1 MRMVVGLG
9 NPGPKYAAHRHNVGF
24 MVVEALAERLDADPW
39 RDKFQARVARAE
51 IGDAQLVL
59 LEPQT
64 YMNESGRSVQ
74 AAAAFYK
81 HDPAEVCVLHDEL
94 DLPFGQVRIKV
105 GGGHAGHNGLRSII
119 ACLGTP
125 EFVRVRVGI
134 GRPPPGFRGEVA
146 SFVLAPFDGTESAQL
161 AELVKQSV
169 GAVVDIAR
177 RGLAPAMN
185 ARNVRPR
192 PPRPPKPARVE
203 GSGEVAPAGGA
214 PAPPGPAAG
223 PAEAPERAA
232 EPGEAAGSAGERG
245 GGAQ

>member
-1 MRMVVGLG
+1 MVVGLG

-24 MVVEALAERLDADPW
+24 MVVEALAERLRADPW
-39 RDKFQARVARAE
+39 RDKFQARLARADV
-51 IGDAQLVL
+51 GDVQLVL

-81 HDPAEVCVLHDEL
+81 HDAGEVCVVHDEL

-119 ACLGTP
+119 DCLGTP

-134 GRPPPGFRGEVA
+134 GRPPAGFRGEVA
-146 SFVLAPFDGTESAQL
+146 SFVLAPFDGAEVAQL
-161 AELVKQSV
+161 GDLVKQSAD
-169 GAVVDIAR
+169 AVVDIAR

-185 ARNVRPR
+185 ARNVRPK
-192 PPRPPKPARVE
+192 PPRPPKPPRTE
-203 GSGEVAPAGGA
+203 SPAGTGESA
-214 PAPPGPAAG
+214 EAAVSSGPAA
-223 PAEAPERAA
+223 PTAAAPEDAPEPAA
-232 EPGEAAGSAGERG
+232 AADPRNERG